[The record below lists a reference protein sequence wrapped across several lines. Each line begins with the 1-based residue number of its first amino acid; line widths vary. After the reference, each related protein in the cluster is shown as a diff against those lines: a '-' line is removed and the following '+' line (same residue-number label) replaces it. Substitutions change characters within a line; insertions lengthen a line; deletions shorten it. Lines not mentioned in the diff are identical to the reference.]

1 MGVRALSR
9 GSAAQ
14 VKALWMWLQVS
25 GAKIATIGTMG
36 PLPGTNYAM
45 DTELQVGHAQESQ
58 SSAFVVVSR
67 PGMPSL

>member
-1 MGVRALSR
+1 
-9 GSAAQ
+9 
-14 VKALWMWLQVS
+14 MWLQVS

-36 PLPGTNYAM
+36 PLPGTNFAM
-45 DTELQVGHAQESQ
+45 DLDVATGHSQASQ